1 MNGSGQRE
9 RARAAQEA
17 ADWLI
22 ASRAGLDDVQQDV
35 FNEWLKIPENAE
47 EYLEA
52 EQLAQDLRESV
63 DPDLDI
69 AALIERARADVDED
83 DDDTKVRP
91 IPVRAWRTPRPAAR
105 GSWVYLAAAAA
116 VAAIILSI
124 PWLSPSHTTPTPIV
138 EQITTTHFATRHGEQ
153 STQRLADGTQLRL
166 DTDTSVT
173 VRFSSTVRRVEVESG
188 QVNFAVAH
196 DAIRPFRVMA
206 GSAEIVDV
214 GTTFD
219 VYLRPDSTVVTVVEG
234 RVKVSLAPPG
244 RGGLAGVLGIADSTE
259 VAAGQQLR
267 VAEGRLPSS
276 AVQVDT
282 DTAIAW
288 QRGQIAFHQ
297 EPLGDVVAQ
306 FNRYAATPIEI
317 DTPTLRELRIS
328 GVFANND
335 TESFVAF
342 LRTLKGVQV
351 DVTPTRIRIFKG

>member
-1 MNGSGQRE
+1 M
-9 RARAAQEA
+9 
-17 ADWLI
+17 
-22 ASRAGLDDVQQDV
+22 
-35 FNEWLKIPENAE
+35 
-47 EYLEA
+47 
-52 EQLAQDLRESV
+52 
-63 DPDLDI
+63 
-69 AALIERARADVDED
+69 
-83 DDDTKVRP
+83 
-91 IPVRAWRTPRPAAR
+91 
-105 GSWVYLAAAAA
+105 YLAAAAA

-124 PWLSPSHTTPTPIV
+124 PWLVPSHTTPTPIADR
-138 EQITTTHFATRHGEQ
+138 ITTEHFSTRHGEQ

-188 QVNFAVAH
+188 QVSFAVTH

-219 VYLRPDSTVVTVVEG
+219 VYLRPDSTLVTVVEG
-234 RVKVSLAPPG
+234 RVKVSLTRPSQLGPA
-244 RGGLAGVLGIADSTE
+244 AGALGTADSTE

-282 DTAIAW
+282 DTATSW

-317 DTPTLRELRIS
+317 DAPTLRELRIS

-342 LRTLKGVQV
+342 LRTLKGVRV
-351 DVTPTRIRIFKG
+351 EATPTRIRIFKG